1 MKKAFL
7 TIITLTLLTGAFA
20 APKKYRLNNSTSNWA
35 VASNWSP
42 VGLPQD
48 GDTILIPTSTQLQL
62 SNDFSFTDVYL
73 DVYGSIVLSGNSMKM
88 ALAGNSTVNVHTGA
102 WISGDKAS
110 QQIVLSSIVF
120 KGDNPVLTGPK
131 IATASSTSFAPY
143 QEFSILPVKFLSF
156 TVDRKNNQFLIQ
168 WTTAEEINAAYFE
181 VQRSTDGANWTAIAT
196 VKAAGNSTN
205 TYSYTDKNCNAAS
218 VYYRVKEVDNDHQS
232 MYTAVRFLKNN
243 QTATPSIITV
253 QNKIA
258 VVFPQQAKGAVT
270 VEVISL
276 NGYVV
281 AKQVLHTPAGM
292 VTLAPGGL
300 KGILIVRV
308 SNSQEVQTARQ
319 VIL

>member
-1 MKKAFL
+1 MKTALL
-7 TIITLTLLTGAFA
+7 TIIALTLLTGAFA
-20 APKKYRLNNSTSNWA
+20 TPKKYRLNSSTSNWA

-62 SNDFSFTDVYL
+62 SNDFNFTDVYL
-73 DVYGSIVLSGNSMKM
+73 DVYGSILLSGNSMKM
-88 ALAGNSTVNVHTGA
+88 LLSGNSTVNVHTGA

-131 IATASSTSFAPY
+131 IATSTSTSFAPY
-143 QEFSILPVKFLSF
+143 QEFSILPVTFLSF
-156 TVDRKNNQFLIQ
+156 TVDRKNNGLLIQ
-168 WTTAEEINAAYFE
+168 WTTAEEINAAYYE

-205 TYSYTDKNCNAAS
+205 TYSYTDRNCNAAS

-232 MYTAVRFLKNN
+232 MYTAVRLVKNN
-243 QTATPSIITV
+243 NTAMPSIVTM

-258 VVFPQQAKGAVT
+258 VVFPQAVKGAVT
-270 VEVISL
+270 VEIISM

-281 AKQVLHTPAGM
+281 AKQVLNTPAGT
-292 VTLAPGGL
+292 VTLAPTAL